1 MKNSMISILT
11 AIVLGLMIQP
21 TTAQDHQGHNGS
33 MHQHMMQMMEDCPM
47 IGDRDMDHSEMI
59 SGKLLNL

>member
-1 MKNSMISILT
+1 MNSSMISILI
-11 AIVLGLMIQP
+11 AMVLGLMIQP
-21 TTAQDHQGHNGS
+21 ATAQGHQDHDGG